1 MQIRTSLFLTILM
14 IAATLG
20 PAMAPTAAAE
30 AENNYEVG
38 EIIGDID
45 DFDPAIHGKTYMMVD
60 GEPLYSATR
69 LHKMAWAD
77 AGYPDLVMPFANGK
91 SGKSTSKACGPLT
104 QGTVMTIPTS

>member
-20 PAMAPTAAAE
+20 PAMAPTVAAE

-45 DFDPAIHGKTYMMVD
+45 DFVKAYLMKKAT
-60 GEPLYSATR
+60 GEL
-69 LHKMAWAD
+69 
-77 AGYPDLVMPFANGK
+77 N
-91 SGKSTSKACGPLT
+91 
-104 QGTVMTIPTS
+104 QG